1 MSLRI
6 KAPGRLDVDTKL
18 FGQFTVKDLTRL
30 LTPAALAY
38 FTNAPIPVLASAL
51 VLGAVWYRWTPLG
64 HHLDQLAYHAPR
76 WFINKRQL
84 KAPSVA
90 PHRDEYVRLDRDT
103 IAAVIQVSPTNL
115 DMKTDTEQGALHNI
129 YQDLLDTVTYP
140 IHIHSQQRSRNLRN
154 YKENIWQRGSP
165 GTDLGEHYSQYINSL
180 SEEEQ
185 STTKHYIIL
194 KSEKD
199 TGHWLLDKLQYNNY
213 SRKKNRRSELDNR
226 CREVITTLNTADLQ
240 AERLTESSLK
250 SKVHRFSEG
259 NVIIGGDTGPQTS
272 PTWNSRREDY
282 NSSHQYRKTLYIS
295 EYPSSVEL
303 GWPLQLLRTDGLIDV
318 TQVIEPR
325 DTGKATRKL
334 QRISEKLNAEI
345 DSFLSHGYRGTNKLE
360 SLLEDTEWILDL
372 FADRKAQPVDHA
384 VYITA
389 HSKSKTKCRQTL
401 RQIKNRLDTQQ
412 IKYGNTFLRTDQ
424 AYKTQQPLYPDPLNE
439 TQLVPSTT
447 AAAGFPFGTQQT
459 GQRNG
464 VIYGVDTSDE
474 APILADRFQWPSHSM
489 ARMGMVGSGKSYA
502 AKIELLRADLVYDDL
517 QIIAVDPKK
526 EYHEIIQSLDGTC
539 ITLPHKQSL
548 EQLDDQHLCFQVEER
563 GQRDDVDELVD
574 LVQDIYSYTSKNQ
587 RKTLV
592 LIDEARILMN
602 HETGRQVLNQFVL
615 EGRDTNTAVTLI
627 SQNASHFTYCRE
639 GREILDNMPCKVFM
653 RHDRVPDDV
662 VEYFQLSD
670 RERQELHELKTGT
683 ESEYSEALLK
693 ISGKLDTRIKIEST
707 DIEHQII
714 NQGENQ

>member
-1 MSLRI
+1 MSFRI
-6 KAPGRLDVDTKL
+6 KAPGKLEIETKL
-18 FGQFTVKDLTRL
+18 FGQFTVKDLIRL
-30 LTPAALAY
+30 LIPAVLAY
-38 FTNAPIPVLASAL
+38 FANASVPVVASAL
-51 VLGAVWYRWTPLG
+51 VFGVAWYRWTPLG
-64 HHLDQLAYHAPR
+64 YHLDQLAYHAPR
-76 WFINKRQL
+76 WFINKREL
-84 KAPSVA
+84 DKPSA
-90 PHRDEYVRLDRDT
+90 TRNGDYVKLDDGA

-115 DMKTDTEQGALHNI
+115 DMKTETEQGALHSI
-129 YQDLLDTVTYP
+129 YQDLLDTVTYTVY
-140 IHIHSQQRSRNLRN
+140 IHSQQRSRNLRN
-154 YKENIWQRGSP
+154 YKENIWQRGY
-165 GTDLGEHYSQYINSL
+165 TDTDIGSHYSQYISSL

-213 SRKKNRRSELDNR
+213 SRRKNRRSELDNR
-226 CREVITTLNTADLQ
+226 CREVITALNTADLQ
-240 AERLTESSLK
+240 AERLTGSNLSSR
-250 SKVHRFSEG
+250 VNRFTRG
-259 NVIIGGDTGPQTS
+259 NIIDGGDAGPQTS
-272 PTWNSRREDY
+272 PAWNSRRENY
-282 NSSHQYRKTLYIS
+282 RSSHHYRKTLYIS
-295 EYPSSVEL
+295 EYPSNIEL
-303 GWPLQLLRTDGLIDV
+303 GWPLGILRTDGLINV
-318 TQVIEPR
+318 TQVIKPR
-325 DTGKATRKL
+325 DTGKATKQL

-372 FADRKAQPVDHA
+372 FADREAQPVDHA

-389 HSKSKTKCRQTL
+389 HSKSKTKCLQAL
-401 RQIKNRLDTQQ
+401 RQVKNRLDTQQ
-412 IKYGNTFLRTDQ
+412 IKYRNTFLRTDQ

-474 APILADRFQWPSHSM
+474 APILADRFSWSSHSM

-502 AKIELLRADLVYDDL
+502 AKIELLRTDIVYDNI

-526 EYHEIIQSLDGTC
+526 EYQEVIQSLNGVC
-539 ITLPHKQSL
+539 VTLPFSGDL
-548 EQLDDQHLCFQVEER
+548 DQLGDRHACFQVEER
-563 GQRDDVDELVD
+563 GQRDDVEALVD
-574 LVQDIYSYTSKNQ
+574 LVQDIYSYTSRNQ

-615 EGRDTNTAVTLI
+615 EARDTNTAVTLVT
-627 SQNASHFTYCRE
+627 QNASHFTYCRE
-639 GREILDNMPCKVFM
+639 GREILDNMPGKVFM
-653 RHDRVPDDV
+653 RHDRVPEDV
-662 VEYFQLSD
+662 VDYFQLSN

-683 ESEYSEALLK
+683 DSEYSEAILK
-693 ISGKLDTRIKIEST
+693 ISGKLDTRIRIEST
-707 DIEHQII
+707 DIEHRII
-714 NQGENQ
+714 NQGGSR